1 MAGRNRGER
10 GARRPGPGSRF
21 RVTPPD
27 SMMNSRSAWRRAR
40 SSTGSV
46 ALLGGAPLLFVC
58 ATALLLVA
66 LSCAPS
72 TAVAQSGERSTGH
85 ARARDAAVAGA
96 LRGAVLNA
104 ARDHDPGLWA
114 HAVRSPALPPDEH
127 DIDTE
132 RGTDSRAYGNSQGH
146 LSDAACCPPGDSLRR
161 SVAVRRPFRFVAF
174 EFEAAPAGECPA
186 RAPPGGYAPDRR
198 AA

>member
-1 MAGRNRGER
+1 
-10 GARRPGPGSRF
+10 
-21 RVTPPD
+21 
-27 SMMNSRSAWRRAR
+27 MMNSRSAWRQAR

-46 ALLGGAPLLFVC
+46 ALLSGAPLLFAC

-72 TAVAQSGERSTGH
+72 TAVAQDGERSTGH
-85 ARARDAAVAGA
+85 ARARHAAVAGA
-96 LRGAVLNA
+96 LRGAVPNA
-104 ARDHDPGLWA
+104 ARDHDLGLWA

-132 RGTDSRAYGNSQGH
+132 RGTDSRAYGNTQGH
-146 LSDAACCPPGDSLRR
+146 LGDAACCPPGDSLRR
-161 SVAVRRPFRFVAF
+161 SVDVRHPFRCVAF
-174 EFEAAPAGECPA
+174 KFEAAPAGDCLA
-186 RAPPGGYAPDRR
+186 RAPPGGYAPNRR